1 MNCAPLR
8 GERDP
13 ERRKAAAGND
23 RLSKSELGL
32 LGKAPS
38 TYSAD
43 TPSPIS
49 NVEAFPLDWKTRRAR
64 AAFRLADIIKLARD
78 RRHRGLSVD
87 PGNFAFALASIL
99 GSVPAGPYGIPGR
112 QRFLRWFGLDLE
124 SLRITIERAWLGSF
138 SNAELETIIQSVIR
152 YSAAHGQ
159 KLMSATATGQLLA
172 VTSAERAE
180 FKLTQIE
187 AVDEPRSD
195 RIARQKEAR
204 RKRDRERKR
213 VQRGR
218 TARSIYEQRST
229 AKQQPW
235 IIEGISRATWY
246 RRRET
251 GVSTHVLF
259 SKGDETHLSHGVDLS
274 KNKIEPGPA
283 RCGGVDRSDG
293 ADVHSHGG
301 RTGIGRATEADPLL
315 LSGGDGTGGGASIR
329 RPLAPPRAD
338 AIREHQPRPPIRSVQ
353 ALSLNGGS

>member
-1 MNCAPLR
+1 MSCAPLR
-8 GERDP
+8 GAKHP
-13 ERRKAAAGND
+13 EQRKAAAGND
-23 RLSKSELGL
+23 RLSKSGSGL
-32 LGKAPS
+32 LREAPS

-78 RRHRGLSVD
+78 RRHRGLSID
-87 PGNFAFALASIL
+87 PSNFAFALASTL

-112 QRFLRWFGLDLE
+112 QRFLRWFGLDFE
-124 SLRITIERAWLGSF
+124 SLRIAIERAWLGSF
-138 SNAELETIIQSVIR
+138 SDAELDTIIQSVIR

-229 AKQQPW
+229 AQEQPW
-235 IIEGISRATWY
+235 IAEGISRATWY

-259 SKGDETHLSHGVDLS
+259 SQGDGTQLSHEVAPS
-274 KNKIEPGPA
+274 KTQIEPGPA
-283 RCGGVDRSDG
+283 RCGSANRSAG
-293 ADVHSHGG
+293 ADVHSHGC
-301 RTGIGRATEADPLL
+301 RTAIARATEADPLL
-315 LSGGDGTGGGASIR
+315 LSDGYGTGGGAPKR
-329 RPLAPPRAD
+329 RPFAPPQAGI
-338 AIREHQPRPPIRSVQ
+338 IRDHQARSPIRPVQ
-353 ALSLNGGS
+353 ITLLNGGL